1 MKLSP
6 QLAKTAYL
14 DYRKA
19 ERFEEATEFGLKAV
33 EDKPEDANLWL
44 NVSPFLV
51 LTADEATVRDYCQR
65 MASQFAKTTDA
76 RESRLTVK
84 VCSLVPDALDRKK
97 LPREVFI
104 KSIEAPSGINN
115 AWGWSIRAM
124 DALRTGDAKLAIE
137 YVDKSTRHT
146 TCGFCQSGQPSDS
159 GVGITSWATTRLLP
173 TPSSRQHR

>member
-1 MKLSP
+1 M
-6 QLAKTAYL
+6 
-14 DYRKA
+14 
-19 ERFEEATEFGLKAV
+19 
-33 EDKPEDANLWL
+33 
-44 NVSPFLV
+44 
-51 LTADEATVRDYCQR
+51 LTADEETVRDYCQR

-137 YVDKSTRHT
+137 YVDKSHAIPHVD
-146 TCGFCQSGQPSDS
+146 F
-159 GVGITSWATTRLLP
+159 VKAANLP
-173 TPSSRQHR
+173 IAALAYHQLGDQEAASNALKQAALVIESIGGHRGE